1 MYLYLSLVERK
12 VWLKWIFFITRENY
26 WCPYRIGGGEI
37 EATNMVPSHHAVIV
51 LWQMV
56 VDRFRL
62 NSRMQSDIT

>member
-1 MYLYLSLVERK
+1 M
-12 VWLKWIFFITRENY
+12 TNTT
-26 WCPYRIGGGEI
+26 GEI

>member
-1 MYLYLSLVERK
+1 MVKMDFFSSLSG
-12 VWLKWIFFITRENY
+12 ENY

-51 LWQMV
+51 SWQMV
-56 VDRFRL
+56 VDRVRL